1 MPNSNNKKRIRS
13 NSLESSSSDTTI
25 VPNLNLSPEQLSQI
39 AVMVAELLKP
49 SIETIIQT
57 TVSEIFKQN
66 SNNLNNENINT
77 INKNNHN
84 QNSPL
89 WGQPPSFITDNNLF
103 SKMAAYAAENPDTI
117 NKKSKIAVVEKMPFM
132 SEEDDKRII
141 EEIVSKCNLG
151 DKLDKNTPPF
161 RHKTKFSQTNSSRPQ
176 LIKIPFID
184 NVSRNYFIQQ
194 FHSITRNISTIPNNV
209 FARRDLSPPEL
220 HFLYQLRRHA
230 YSLNNSCG
238 LYKYVIS
245 DLHIRELKNPRPLKN
260 KTTQ

>member
-141 EEIVSKCNLG
+141 EEII
-151 DKLDKNTPPF
+151 
-161 RHKTKFSQTNSSRPQ
+161 FSSLEYLSA
-176 LIKIPFID
+176 
-184 NVSRNYFIQQ
+184 
-194 FHSITRNISTIPNNV
+194 NNC
-209 FARRDLSPPEL
+209 FWLQYMFWE
-220 HFLYQLRRHA
+220 
-230 YSLNNSCG
+230 
-238 LYKYVIS
+238 KYVAAI
-245 DLHIRELKNPRPLKN
+245 IFIK
-260 KTTQ
+260 

>member
-1 MPNSNNKKRIRS
+1 MPNLNKRIRS
-13 NSLESSSSDTTI
+13 NSMESSSSDNTI

-66 SNNLNNENINT
+66 SNNLNNINT
-77 INKNNHN
+77 INKNNQNHN

-117 NKKSKIAVVEKMPFM
+117 NKKSKIAVVERMPFI
-132 SEEDDKRII
+132 SEEDDKRIVD
-141 EEIVSKCNLG
+141 EIVSKCNLG

-161 RHKTKFSQTNSSRPQ
+161 RHKTKYSQTNSSRPQ

-194 FHSITRNISTIPNNV
+194 FHSISRTIPQFLTMYLLAV
-209 FARRDLSPPEL
+209 TLVLLSYN
-220 HFLYQLRRHA
+220 FCI
-230 YSLNNSCG
+230 N
-238 LYKYVIS
+238 YVGMPT
-245 DLHIRELKNPRPLKN
+245 H
-260 KTTQ
+260 

>member
-1 MPNSNNKKRIRS
+1 
-13 NSLESSSSDTTI
+13 
-25 VPNLNLSPEQLSQI
+25 
-39 AVMVAELLKP
+39 
-49 SIETIIQT
+49 
-57 TVSEIFKQN
+57 
-66 SNNLNNENINT
+66 
-77 INKNNHN
+77 
-84 QNSPL
+84 
-89 WGQPPSFITDNNLF
+89 
-103 SKMAAYAAENPDTI
+103 MAAYAAENPDTI

-161 RHKTKFSQTNSSRPQ
+161 RHTTKFSQTNSSRPQ

-220 HFLYQLRRHA
+220 QFLYQLRRHA